1 MIIKRLYEEFDLSIE
16 RILLKEYRRL
26 KLTMA
31 EMSVLIALFSIYK
44 KRKTFTI
51 ASISRRVDIG
61 SDAIGNAVESLLEKG
76 YVSTK
81 LESKDGKER
90 EVFDLDQALERIEN
104 LLRQDEIER
113 LKERVENDIMNV
125 IRLFEQGL
133 GRGLLPYELENIR
146 RWFEEKDFSSDQ
158 IIKAIEEAGDRV
170 SVKLVERMLN
180 QSALKPIEI
189 DSDLEEAL
197 DQIYKNIK

>member
-1 MIIKRLYEEFDLSIE
+1 MIIKKLYEEFDLSIE

-26 KLTMA
+26 KLSMA

-51 ASISRRVDIG
+51 ASISRRVDLE
-61 SDAIGNAVESLLEKG
+61 SDVIGNAIESLINKG
-76 YVSTK
+76 FVNVK
-81 LESKDGKER
+81 LETKDGRER
-90 EVFDLDQALERIEN
+90 EIFDLDEAMERIEE
-104 LLRQDEIER
+104 LYRIDELDR
-113 LKERVENDIMNV
+113 LKELTENDMMTV
-125 IRLFEQGL
+125 IKLFEQGL

-146 RWFEEKDFSSDQ
+146 RWFEEKQFSSDV
-158 IIKAIEEAGDRV
+158 IIKCIHEAGERI

-180 QSALKPIEI
+180 QEVLKSIEI
-189 DSDLEEAL
+189 DADLEEAL

>member
-51 ASISRRVDIG
+51 ASIARRVDL
-61 SDAIGNAVESLLEKG
+61 STDDIGNAVEALMTKG
-76 YVSTK
+76 FVTIR
-81 LESKDGKER
+81 LDDKDGKER
-90 EVFDLDQALERIEN
+90 EVFDLDQALLAIEE
-104 LLRQDEIER
+104 LLKKDEKDR
-113 LKERVENDIMNV
+113 LREQQENEISE
-125 IRLFEQGL
+125 ILRAFEQGL
-133 GRGLLPYELENIR
+133 GRPLYTYEFETIR
-146 RWFEEKDFSSDQ
+146 RWFDEQLFTSDQ
-158 IIKAIEEAGDRV
+158 IKKAIVDAGERV

-180 QSALKPIEI
+180 QADMKHVEI
-189 DSDLEEAL
+189 DSELEEAL

>member
-1 MIIKRLYEEFDLSIE
+1 MIIKKLYEDFDLSIE

-51 ASISRRVDIG
+51 ASISRRVDLAN
-61 SDAIGNAVESLLEKG
+61 DDIGNAIESLISKG
-76 YVSTK
+76 FLNVK
-81 LESKDGKER
+81 LENKEGKER
-90 EVFDLDQALERIEN
+90 EIFDLDQAMENIEE
-104 LLRQDEIER
+104 LFRMDELDK
-113 LKERVENDIMNV
+113 LKEQKENDVVQTIKM
-125 IRLFEQGL
+125 FEQGL

-146 RWFEEKDFSSDQ
+146 RWFEEKQFTAEQ
-158 IIKAIEEAGDRV
+158 IIKCIKDAGDRV
-170 SVKLVERMLN
+170 SIKLVERMLN
-180 QSALKPIEI
+180 QNALKPIEI
-189 DSDLEEAL
+189 DADLEEAL

>member
-61 SDAIGNAVESLLEKG
+61 SDAIGNAVESLIEKG

-158 IIKAIEEAGDRV
+158 IIKAIEDAGDRV

>member
-31 EMSVLIALFSIYK
+31 EMSVLIALFSINK

-61 SDAIGNAVESLLEKG
+61 SDAIGNAVESLIEKG

-158 IIKAIEEAGDRV
+158 IIKAIEDAGDRV

-180 QSALKPIEI
+180 QNALKPIEI

>member
-1 MIIKRLYEEFDLSIE
+1 MIIKKLYEDFDLSIE

-51 ASISRRVDIG
+51 ASISRRVDLAN
-61 SDAIGNAVESLLEKG
+61 DDIGNAIESLISKG
-76 YVSTK
+76 FLNVK
-81 LESKDGKER
+81 LENKEGKER
-90 EVFDLDQALERIEN
+90 EIFDLDQAMENIEELFRI
-104 LLRQDEIER
+104 DELDK
-113 LKERVENDIMNV
+113 LKEQKENDVVQTIKM
-125 IRLFEQGL
+125 FEQGL

-146 RWFEEKDFSSDQ
+146 RWFEEKQFTAEQ
-158 IIKAIEEAGDRV
+158 IIKCIKDADDRV
-170 SVKLVERMLN
+170 SIKLVERMLN
-180 QSALKPIEI
+180 QNALKPIEI
-189 DSDLEEAL
+189 DADLEEAL

>member
-61 SDAIGNAVESLLEKG
+61 SDAIGNAVESLIEKG

-113 LKERVENDIMNV
+113 LKERVESDIMNV

-158 IIKAIEEAGDRV
+158 IMKAIEDAGDRV

>member
-76 YVSTK
+76 YVTTK

-90 EVFDLDQALERIEN
+90 EIFDLDQALEKIEN

-113 LKERVENDIMNV
+113 LKERVENDIMSI

-133 GRGLLPYELENIR
+133 GRSLYPYELENIR

-158 IIKAIEEAGDRV
+158 IIKAIEDAGDRV

-180 QSALKPIEI
+180 QNALKPIEI

>member
-61 SDAIGNAVESLLEKG
+61 SDAIGNAVESLIEKG

-146 RWFEEKDFSSDQ
+146 RWFEEKDFSSDH
-158 IIKAIEEAGDRV
+158 IIKAIEDAGDRV

>member
-1 MIIKRLYEEFDLSIE
+1 MIIKKLYEDFDLSIE

-51 ASISRRVDIG
+51 ASISRRVDLAN
-61 SDAIGNAVESLLEKG
+61 DDIGNAIESLISKG
-76 YVSTK
+76 FLNVK
-81 LESKDGKER
+81 LENKEGKER
-90 EVFDLDQALERIEN
+90 EIFDLDQAMENIEELFRI
-104 LLRQDEIER
+104 DELDK
-113 LKERVENDIMNV
+113 LKEQKENDVVQTIKM
-125 IRLFEQGL
+125 FEQGL

-146 RWFEEKDFSSDQ
+146 RWFEEKQFTAEQ
-158 IIKAIEEAGDRV
+158 IIKCIKDAGDRV
-170 SVKLVERMLN
+170 SIKLVERMLN
-180 QSALKPIEI
+180 QNALKPIEI
-189 DSDLEEAL
+189 DADLEEAL

>member
-26 KLTMA
+26 KLSMA

-61 SDAIGNAVESLLEKG
+61 NDAIGNAVESLIDKG
-76 YVSTK
+76 FVSVK

-90 EVFDLDQALERIEN
+90 EIFDLDFALEKLEN
-104 LLRQDEIER
+104 LMRQDEIER
-113 LKERVENDIMNV
+113 LRESKENEIMEV

-146 RWFEEKDFSSDQ
+146 RWFEEKSFTSEQ
-158 IIKAIEEAGDRV
+158 MIKAIEDAGERV
-170 SVKLVERMLN
+170 SIKLVERMLN
-180 QSALKPIEI
+180 QNALKPIEI
-189 DSDLEEAL
+189 DADLEEAL

>member
-26 KLTMA
+26 NLTMA

-44 KRKTFTI
+44 KRKSFTI

-61 SDAIGNAVESLLEKG
+61 SEDIGNAVESLIDKGFVGIHLEK
-76 YVSTK
+76 K
-81 LESKDGKER
+81 EGKER
-90 EVFDLDQALERIEN
+90 EIFCLDQALLKMEELFRE
-104 LLRQDEIER
+104 DEMTE
-113 LKERVENDIMNV
+113 LKETLENEIVDTIK
-125 IRLFEQGL
+125 LLEQGL

-146 RWFEEKDFSSDQ
+146 RWYEEKAFTTED
-158 IIKAIEEAGDRV
+158 IHRCILEAGEQV

-180 QSALKPIEI
+180 QSSLKPVEI
-189 DSDLEEAL
+189 DAELEEAL

>member
-76 YVSTK
+76 YVTTK

-90 EVFDLDQALERIEN
+90 EIFDLDQALEKIEN

>member
-76 YVSTK
+76 YVTTK

-90 EVFDLDQALERIEN
+90 EIFDLDQALERIEN

>member
-76 YVSTK
+76 YVTTK

-90 EVFDLDQALERIEN
+90 EIFDLDQALERIEN

-133 GRGLLPYELENIR
+133 GRGLYPYELENIR

-158 IIKAIEEAGDRV
+158 IIKAIEDAGDRV

-180 QSALKPIEI
+180 QNALKSIEI

>member
-44 KRKTFTI
+44 KRKTFTV
-51 ASISRRVDIG
+51 ASIARRVDLTSDEIG
-61 SDAIGNAVESLLEKG
+61 SAVEALMNKG
-76 YVSTK
+76 FVAIH
-81 LESKDGKER
+81 LDDKDGKER
-90 EVFDLDQALERIEN
+90 EIFDLDQALSAIEE
-104 LLRQDEIER
+104 LLKNDEKDR
-113 LKERVENDIMNV
+113 LREQQENDITRI

-133 GRGLLPYELENIR
+133 GRPLYGYEFDTIR
-146 RWFEEKDFSSDQ
+146 RWFEERLFTADQ
-158 IIKAIEEAGDRV
+158 IHKAIVDAGERV

-180 QSALKPIEI
+180 QAEMKHIEI
-189 DSDLEEAL
+189 DQELEEAL

>member
-26 KLTMA
+26 KLSMA

-61 SDAIGNAVESLLEKG
+61 NDAIGNAVESLIDKG
-76 YVSTK
+76 FVSVK
-81 LESKDGKER
+81 LESKDGRER
-90 EVFDLDQALERIEN
+90 EIFDLDFALEKIEN
-104 LLRQDEIER
+104 LMRQDEIDR
-113 LKERVENDIMNV
+113 LRESKENEIMEV

-146 RWFEEKDFSSDQ
+146 RWFEEKSFTSEQ
-158 IIKAIEEAGDRV
+158 MIKAIEDAGERV
-170 SVKLVERMLN
+170 SIKLVERMLN
-180 QSALKPIEI
+180 QNALKPIEI
-189 DSDLEEAL
+189 DADLEEAL

>member
-26 KLTMA
+26 KLSMA

-61 SDAIGNAVESLLEKG
+61 NDAIGNAVESLIEQG
-76 YVSTK
+76 FVNVK

-90 EVFDLDQALERIEN
+90 EIFDLDPALEKIES
-104 LLRQDEIER
+104 LMRQDEIER
-113 LKERVENDIMNV
+113 LKERVENEIVDV
-125 IRLFEQGL
+125 IRRFEQGL
-133 GRGLLPYELENIR
+133 GRSLLPYEFENIR
-146 RWFEEKDFSSDQ
+146 RWFEEKAFTSDQ

-170 SVKLVERMLN
+170 SIKLIERMLN
-180 QSALKPIEI
+180 QNALKPIEI
-189 DSDLEEAL
+189 DADLEEAL

>member
-158 IIKAIEEAGDRV
+158 IIKAIEDAGDRV

-180 QSALKPIEI
+180 QNALKPIEI

>member
-61 SDAIGNAVESLLEKG
+61 SDAIGNAVESLIEKG

>member
-26 KLTMA
+26 QLSMA

-61 SDAIGNAVESLLEKG
+61 SDAIGNAVESLIEQG
-76 YVSTK
+76 FVSVK

-90 EVFDLDQALERIEN
+90 EIFDLDQALEKIEN
-104 LLRQDEIER
+104 LLRQDEAER
-113 LKERVENDIMNV
+113 IKERAENEV
-125 IRLFEQGL
+125 IKIIRMFEQGL

-146 RWFEEKDFSSDQ
+146 RWLEEKAFTTDQ
-158 IIKAIEEAGDRV
+158 VIQCIEDAGDRL

-180 QSALKPIEI
+180 QNELKPIEI

-197 DQIYKNIK
+197 DRIYKNIK

>member
-1 MIIKRLYEEFDLSIE
+1 
-16 RILLKEYRRL
+16 
-26 KLTMA
+26 
-31 EMSVLIALFSIYK
+31 
-44 KRKTFTI
+44 
-51 ASISRRVDIG
+51 
-61 SDAIGNAVESLLEKG
+61 
-76 YVSTK
+76 
-81 LESKDGKER
+81 
-90 EVFDLDQALERIEN
+90 
-104 LLRQDEIER
+104 
-113 LKERVENDIMNV
+113 MNV

-133 GRGLLPYELENIR
+133 GRGLYPYELENIR